1 MKLVESILTK
11 NPCYTAGRKITV
23 KGLMLHSVGCPQPKA
38 SVFINSW
45 NSASY
50 TAACVHGFI
59 DGNDGT
65 VYQTLPW
72 NHRGWHCGSGSKGSG
87 NNTHIGVEM
96 CEPACIKYTSG
107 ANFTCSDTATA
118 KAVAKRTYE
127 AAVELFAM
135 LCEKYSLD
143 PTADGVIISH
153 KEGHSRGIAS
163 NHADPEHLWTQLG
176 MGYTM
181 DGFRKAVKAA
191 MGSGASSGSA
201 SSGNTQATEFAG
213 LTEEQVIAKVGPL
226 FTADQKKSGI
236 LASISLAQFI
246 LESGYGKSE
255 LAQKANNCFGMK
267 KSLSG
272 NTWGGSTWDGASVY
286 TKETQEQNADGSY
299 TTVTA
304 DFRKYACVEDSI
316 ADHSAYLIG
325 AKNGNK
331 LRYDG
336 ISSMTDYKAVAQ
348 LIKDGGYATSLTY
361 VDNLCSIIEK
371 WNLTQYDAASGTASA
386 DTGTVTSFPA
396 VPFTVKVLISDL
408 NYRSEG
414 SMNGTV
420 KGQTGKGTFTIVEV
434 NSSGWGRLK
443 SGAGWIYL
451 GNPSYCTIGST
462 VADSGAS
469 GSGMTNADVPFLV
482 KVSITDL
489 NIRTGAGT
497 NYAKTGK
504 YTGVGVFTITEVKS
518 GTGSTLGWGK
528 LKSGAGWIALDHVTK
543 V

>member
-72 NHRGWHCGSGSKGSG
+72 NHRGWHCGSGTKGSG

-135 LCEKYSLD
+135 LCKQYNLN
-143 PTADGVIISH
+143 PTADGVILSH

-163 NHADPEHLWTQLG
+163 NHGDPEHLWNGLG

-191 MGSGASSGSA
+191 MGSSVSSGK
-201 SSGNTQATEFAG
+201 TQATEFAS

-255 LAQKANNCFGMK
+255 LAQNANNCFGMK

-272 NTWGGSTWDGASVY
+272 NTWGGSTWDGTSVY
-286 TKETQEQNADGSY
+286 TKQTQEQNADGSY

-316 ADHSAYLIG
+316 EDHSAYLLG
-325 AKNGNK
+325 AKNGSK

-336 ISSMTDYKAVAQ
+336 ISGMTDYKAVAQ
-348 LIKDGGYATSLTY
+348 LVKDGGLASSLTY

-371 WNLTQYDAASGTASA
+371 WNLTQYDAADSG
-386 DTGTVTSFPA
+386 
-396 VPFTVKVLISDL
+396 
-408 NYRSEG
+408 
-414 SMNGTV
+414 
-420 KGQTGKGTFTIVEV
+420 
-434 NSSGWGRLK
+434 SSGSAGRNGYKFSWRSRFWLR
-443 SGAGWIYL
+443 SLFPI
-451 GNPSYCTIGST
+451 
-462 VADSGAS
+462 
-469 GSGMTNADVPFLV
+469 
-482 KVSITDL
+482 
-489 NIRTGAGT
+489 
-497 NYAKTGK
+497 
-504 YTGVGVFTITEVKS
+504 
-518 GTGSTLGWGK
+518 
-528 LKSGAGWIALDHVTK
+528 
-543 V
+543 